1 MAYVKF
7 ILWAK
12 SLPNGKCH
20 VYCKG
25 GIHYWCDMSLRDII
39 RANRGYGLLKI
50 HQSWFININFISKRH
65 VFNLWIVTLNDGKI
79 LTRLVVC
86 RDMRRDYETNF
97 KKVFTEVKI

>member
-7 ILWAK
+7 IIWAK
-12 SLPNGKCH
+12 SLPNGKSL

-25 GIHYWCDMSLRDII
+25 GLHYWCDII

-97 KKVFTEVKI
+97 KKRFTEVKI